1 MAQHEQPDWQRFV
14 MEAGK
19 TGGLPAAPTSI
30 VTAPTPLAGAPRISP
45 SFDVIEQLP
54 EERKDLFRK
63 VCQHADD
70 AHAIIPEF
78 EQVREL
84 SMRKIDAANSLKRLT
99 DHPQD
104 FGRGLPETDPLAVAA
119 QKHLDKMTADFE
131 RLNQLQEVRSAAWQS
146 ASQAKAACED
156 WLRHGVPG
164 NCQIEAIEIEP
175 PKLLKGE
182 GIIDTIERL
191 RRRCRELK
199 ADAHRISSS
208 PFPSSYCKQR
218 MRAQVEALA
227 MQGAPNVSALIE
239 IDGKVEFQTQ
249 RLQSEVHAERRLL
262 AFAQVPDT
270 LALTCWLHKDA
281 LIAALDREIST
292 ESDDPNSLSHEAREM
307 AEAEVMSDLL
317 LTERDICSLI
327 WRGQADG
334 LPVEFPA
341 DISPLAIL
349 QVQLITVPRTT
360 EMPGT
365 SPGLSWPG

>member
-1 MAQHEQPDWQRFV
+1 
-14 MEAGK
+14 
-19 TGGLPAAPTSI
+19 
-30 VTAPTPLAGAPRISP
+30 
-45 SFDVIEQLP
+45 
-54 EERKDLFRK
+54 
-63 VCQHADD
+63 
-70 AHAIIPEF
+70 
-78 EQVREL
+78 
-84 SMRKIDAANSLKRLT
+84 
-99 DHPQD
+99 
-104 FGRGLPETDPLAVAA
+104 
-119 QKHLDKMTADFE
+119 
-131 RLNQLQEVRSAAWQS
+131 
-146 ASQAKAACED
+146 
-156 WLRHGVPG
+156 
-164 NCQIEAIEIEP
+164 
-175 PKLLKGE
+175 
-182 GIIDTIERL
+182 
-191 RRRCRELK
+191 
-199 ADAHRISSS
+199 
-208 PFPSSYCKQR
+208 
-218 MRAQVEALA
+218 

-365 SPGLSWPG
+365 SPGLSWPMRR